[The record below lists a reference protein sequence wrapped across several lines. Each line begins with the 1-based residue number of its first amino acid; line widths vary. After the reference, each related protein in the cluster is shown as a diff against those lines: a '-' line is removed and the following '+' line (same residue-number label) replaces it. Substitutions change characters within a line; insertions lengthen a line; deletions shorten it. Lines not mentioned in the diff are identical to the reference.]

1 MGEIT
6 AAVNIINRE
15 QILIN
20 IQTWYNEIKQHR
32 K

>member
-1 MGEIT
+1 MGEIAT
-6 AAVNIINRE
+6 AVIIINRE

-20 IQTWYNEIKQHR
+20 IQTRYNEIKQHR